1 MVSVTE
7 RVKTLFFSPL
17 QPRNAGGRGGE
28 GGPHLCGTSPASHQ
42 ETFFQNDEKKWWFG
56 QAPGGP
62 GPQDPGGPGPKP
74 LGARGPT
81 ANLLLAPLDFLCAV
95 PPPKNIVP
103 VIVTSE
109 DSASRVTSITVRSP
123 PEAVRLRSLLGL
135 RRRVGLRWQRQRRTA
150 AKHPGL
156 GVGTPIGLA
165 LQVCSTLSVFHTRG
179 PGPGTARASV
189 NARTHLPVTTAA
201 SSRRAS
207 VSQVWP
213 VGRRTEPEAL

>member
-17 QPRNAGGRGGE
+17 QAGGGGRGVCRARFPPD
-28 GGPHLCGTSPASHQ
+28 PHLCASHSSRLPPLRLPAPR
-42 ETFFQNDEKKWWFG
+42 FWRLRP
-56 QAPGGP
+56 QAL
-62 GPQDPGGPGPKP
+62 GPKP
-74 LGARGPT
+74 LLHLCVGPHAP
-81 ANLLLAPLDFLCAV
+81 ANLILAPLDFLRAV
-95 PPPKNIVP
+95 PPKNIVP

-135 RRRVGLRWQRQRRTA
+135 RL
-150 AKHPGL
+150 GL
-156 GVGTPIGLA
+156 GAGTPIGLA

-207 VSQVWP
+207 ASQVWP